1 MDVKNKAT
9 RIELFSLRT
18 PQMRAFHMAWFAF
31 FLCFFAWFGI
41 APLMA
46 VVREELG
53 LTKAQVG
60 NTIIASVAIT
70 ILARFL
76 IGWLCD
82 NIGPRISYTVL
93 LMLGSLPVM
102 GIGLA
107 HSYEAFLLF
116 RLGIGVIGA
125 SFVITQYHTSVMFAP
140 NCVGTANATS
150 AGWGNLGGG
159 VTQMVMPLVFAAF
172 VGLGYSD
179 VISWRLSMVVAGGV
193 CFVTGI
199 AYFFL
204 TQDLPDGNFKELRAK
219 GEMASREKSRGT
231 FWMAAKDGRVWAL
244 FLIYGACFGIEL
256 TINNIAALYY
266 IDYFG
271 LGLKTAGLVAGLFG
285 LMNIFARTTGGI
297 IGDKF
302 GHRYGLKGRVRW
314 LFIAL
319 LVEGCALILFSRITL
334 LPVAIGTMILF
345 SLFVQMSEG
354 ATYSVVPF
362 VNKKALGAIAGIVG
376 AGGNMG
382 AVAAGFLFRTELSWQ
397 TSLLILGFL
406 VVGFSFLTAF
416 VRFSE
421 ADEKAA
427 AEEHKRALEERARRV
442 KPKPRLLPAPVAGAP
457 RVTPLTVLR
466 IYLGIAL
473 AIKGVF
479 FITNMDHLE
488 ARMEDKFGMT
498 QELIAWFVVFA
509 HSVGGA
515 ALALGF
521 VTRLAAG
528 LNLIVLAGAVVLA
541 LTGDAGESLLGANR
555 DFQFSMLVLVTLAV
569 FFWRGGGRFSLDR
582 LTSGDEGQP
591 EPAPPAA

>member
-9 RIELFSLRT
+9 RIDLFNLRT
-18 PQMRAFHMAWFAF
+18 PQMRAFHMSWFAF

-46 VVREELG
+46 IVREELN
-53 LTKAQVG
+53 LTKEQIG

-82 NIGPRISYTVL
+82 NIGPRITYTL
-93 LMLGSLPVM
+93 LLIFGSLPVM

-107 HSYEAFLLF
+107 ESYESFLLF

-159 VTQMVMPLVFAAF
+159 VTQMVMPLVFAGF
-172 VGLGYSD
+172 IGLGYTEFL
-179 VISWRLSMVVAGGV
+179 SWRMSMVVAGAV
-193 CFVTGI
+193 CLVAGI

-204 TQDLPDGNFKELRAK
+204 TQDLPDGNFKELRAR
-219 GEMASREKSRGT
+219 GEITSKAKTRGT
-231 FWMAAKDGRVWAL
+231 FWVAAKDKRVWSL

-302 GHRYGLKGRVRW
+302 GARGGLKARVRW

-319 LVEGCALILFSRITL
+319 FIEGIALIVFSRITL
-334 LPVAIGTMILF
+334 LPLAIGTMIIF

-362 VNKKALGAIAGIVG
+362 INKKALGSIAGIVG

-382 AVAAGFLFRTELSWQ
+382 AVAAGFLLRSEGLTWP
-397 TSLLILGFL
+397 TALLILGGGVL
-406 VVGFSFLTAF
+406 LLSFLAF
-416 VRFSE
+416 TVRFSE

-427 AEEHKRALEERARRV
+427 AAEHALAMEERARREV
-442 KPKPRLLPAPVAGAP
+442 KRKPRLLPAPTAGAV

-466 IYLGIAL
+466 VYLGLAL
-473 AIKGVF
+473 AVKGVF

-488 ARMEDKFGMT
+488 AQMGAGFGHT
-498 QELIAWFVVFA
+498 QNLIAWFVVFA
-509 HSVGGA
+509 HAVGGA

-521 VTRLAAG
+521 ITRLAAG
-528 LNLIVLAGAVVLA
+528 LNLIVLAGAVFVTLRGA
-541 LTGDAGESLLGANR
+541 GGDQLIGENL
-555 DFQFSMLVLVTLAV
+555 DFQFSALVLVTLAV
-569 FFWRGGGRFSLDR
+569 FFWRGGGRFSMDR
-582 LTSGDEGQP
+582 LTRGAEGQP
-591 EPAPPAA
+591 EVAA